1 LRGFEQ
7 RRMNLSIKEIADR
20 FARWASLALVPAESL
35 QGISTDSRRISA
47 GELFVAIKGDNF
59 DGHQFVRAA
68 LDKGAAAVLVDQAWF
83 TENAQKFANDPLLVT
98 NDTLV
103 AYQNI
108 AHFYKNKM
116 NPRVVALTGSAGK
129 TTCKEFI
136 YAVLA
141 QKWRVL
147 RNIKSFNNHIGV
159 PATLL
164 QLEPEHE
171 ILVAELGA
179 SDFGEI
185 ERLSELVQP
194 DVCVLLNIGYAHL
207 ENFKNRIGVA
217 KAKME
222 IFAHASQDALAI
234 INADDEI
241 LAQQDY
247 PGADVITFGV
257 DPTADVVAE
266 NIACDE
272 LGRYSFYLGEMQIHL
287 RIPGRHNIYNAL
299 AAAAAG
305 IQFDVP
311 MAKIKAAIE
320 SVDFVEHRM
329 NVTNAKGKIIFDDV
343 YNANPGSCRA
353 ALETA
358 ADIQIVDGARRIAV
372 LGDMLELGELSELEH
387 RNLAEAVKENSIDA
401 LFLYGSFTNATAAR
415 ASELGL
421 VVNHFQDQIE
431 LINELESFSAEN
443 DLILVKGSRSMHMEH
458 IVDALKDD

>member
-1 LRGFEQ
+1 
-7 RRMNLSIKEIADR
+7 MNLSIKEIADR

-207 ENFKNRIGVA
+207 ENFK
-217 KAKME
+217 
-222 IFAHASQDALAI
+222 
-234 INADDEI
+234 
-241 LAQQDY
+241 
-247 PGADVITFGV
+247 
-257 DPTADVVAE
+257 
-266 NIACDE
+266 
-272 LGRYSFYLGEMQIHL
+272 
-287 RIPGRHNIYNAL
+287 
-299 AAAAAG
+299 
-305 IQFDVP
+305 
-311 MAKIKAAIE
+311 IE
-320 SVDFVEHRM
+320 
-329 NVTNAKGKIIFDDV
+329 
-343 YNANPGSCRA
+343 
-353 ALETA
+353 
-358 ADIQIVDGARRIAV
+358 
-372 LGDMLELGELSELEH
+372 
-387 RNLAEAVKENSIDA
+387 
-401 LFLYGSFTNATAAR
+401 
-415 ASELGL
+415 
-421 VVNHFQDQIE
+421 
-431 LINELESFSAEN
+431 
-443 DLILVKGSRSMHMEH
+443 
-458 IVDALKDD
+458 